1 MLEQT
6 EEVQSIKSKRCRRK
20 KQYDRSRLSGYQI
33 MKKNGTIIAGK
44 KFELYEADVK
54 DFLSK
59 LQSGEIVIE

>member
-1 MLEQT
+1 
-6 EEVQSIKSKRCRRK
+6 
-20 KQYDRSRLSGYQI
+20 

-59 LQSGEIVIE
+59 LQSGEIVIK